1 MSENKS
7 IRDMAE
13 PKRHN
18 HRTMDEDRNR
28 LAGGAVAN
36 PEGIA
41 SILRDARMKMGV
53 ELRDVADALRIQ
65 YAYLR
70 AIEDARYADLPGP
83 TYALGF
89 VRTYAEYLNL
99 DSREI
104 ARRFKEEARG
114 LSRRQALVFPEPLQE
129 GRFPGGTLLIAA
141 LVIAAG
147 VYIGW
152 NYWQQKHTA
161 HLDAVSPPP
170 ANLASRNAP
179 ESAAPLPSAP
189 SPAPTPSE
197 AQASSPSP
205 AGGGAPTN
213 APGTVNPGSAGPSA
227 ATPPAPSPAADQ
239 TATTASAPS
248 ASASSTSASST
259 SPSSTSALSAASPE
273 VGAVVPTPEPKPADI
288 PARTSVSA
296 SAQQPA
302 ASAVAGTP
310 PAPPPDDTTSPSPS
324 APEQVASVKPNEPHV
339 FGENN
344 AASRITLAARQDS
357 WVQVRDKD
365 SNVVWTRMLR
375 SGDSYK
381 VPNQPGLTLLTGN
394 AGALSVWVDG
404 RSAPPLGP
412 EGAVR
417 RNIALDPDKVAAGTA
432 GSQ

>member
-1 MSENKS
+1 
-7 IRDMAE
+7 MAE

-18 HRTMDEDRNR
+18 QRTMDEERNR

-161 HLDAVSPPP
+161 QLDAVPPP
-170 ANLASRNAP
+170 PTNLASRNAP
-179 ESAAPLPSAP
+179 ESATPSPSAP

-197 AQASSPSP
+197 AQASSPLP
-205 AGGGAPTN
+205 AVGGAPTPGAN
-213 APGTVNPGSAGPSA
+213 PPGTVNPGSAGPSA
-227 ATPPAPSPAADQ
+227 ATPPAPGPSPAADQ
-239 TATTASAPS
+239 TVTTASAPS
-248 ASASSTSASST
+248 ANA
-259 SPSSTSALSAASPE
+259 PSAASPE
-273 VGAVVPTPEPKPADI
+273 AGAVIPTPAPKPTDI
-288 PARTSVSA
+288 SARTSASA
-296 SAQQPA
+296 AAQQPA

-310 PAPPPDDTTSPSPS
+310 PAPPPDDTTSSSPS